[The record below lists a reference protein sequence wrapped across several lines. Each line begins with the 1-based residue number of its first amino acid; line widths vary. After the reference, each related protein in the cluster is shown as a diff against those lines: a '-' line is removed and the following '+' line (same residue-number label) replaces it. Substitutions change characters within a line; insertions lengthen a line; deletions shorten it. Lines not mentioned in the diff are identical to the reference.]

1 MSEQALI
8 IEPAKLQF
16 LERVLD
22 DLKLPEAARPRAL
35 VRAHRRLFIDGAPV
49 SSVLAELSREC
60 RGARIIAVTS
70 GKGGVGKT
78 TVSVNLAIA
87 FANCGQR
94 VLLFDADFGMANV
107 HVFSGIVPS
116 ATVLDFV
123 DGRRRLDEVVTPGP
137 AGIGIVC
144 GPSGVGR
151 IAEMTP
157 TAREALGRELLRVAA
172 GYDVVLVDT
181 GAGIAPAVLHFLG
194 LAGETIVV
202 STPNIAATL
211 DAYGLIKVAHES
223 RLKTEFHLLVNLAD
237 DEHQAIA
244 VQDRIAGCAARF
256 LQRDV
261 RGLGF
266 LRRDSAVEAANQ
278 RRCPLLLD
286 QPGHANSQTLS
297 RIAAS
302 FQIPG
307 AIAPARS
314 AA

>member
-1 MSEQALI
+1 MSELALT

-16 LERVLD
+16 LERLLE
-22 DLKLPEAARPRAL
+22 DLKLPEAVRPRAL
-35 VRAHRRLFIDGAPV
+35 LRAHQRLFIDGAPV
-49 SSVLAELSREC
+49 SGVLAELSNEC
-60 RGARIIAVTS
+60 RGAQIIAVTS

-78 TVSVNLAIA
+78 TVSVNLAVA
-87 FANCGQR
+87 LANRGQR
-94 VLLFDADFGMANV
+94 VLLFDADLGMANV
-107 HVFSGIVPS
+107 HVFTGIVPQ

-123 DGRRRLDEVVTPGP
+123 DGRRRLEEVVMPGP
-137 AGIGIVC
+137 GGIGIIC

-151 IAEMTP
+151 IAEMTA
-157 TAREALGRELLRVAA
+157 TVREALGRELLRISTS
-172 GYDVVLVDT
+172 YDIVIIDT
-181 GAGIAPAVLHFLG
+181 GAGISPAVMHFVG

-237 DEHQAIA
+237 DERQANA
-244 VQDRIAGCAARF
+244 VQERIAGCATRF
-256 LQRDV
+256 LQRSV
-261 RGLGF
+261 HGLGF
-266 LRRDSAVEAANQ
+266 LRRDPAVEAANQ
-278 RRCPLLLD
+278 RRRPLILD
-286 QPGHANSQTLS
+286 QPAHTNSQTLS
-297 RIAAS
+297 RIAAT